1 MTRIAVLISPNLG
14 ADFERSHEEPEP
26 SASGAHPGAGRSP
39 GPEALPA
46 VLREASEPP
55 PRALPGPP
63 ASPGPDLGLSLRL
76 SSAESASSLPSLAR
90 QGRFSEM
97 QAPGSPPLPSA
108 ASGTH
113 KQSGLHA
120 GTRDARTRARLA
132 RDLGRAGP
140 GGGAVTGVPGTPRH
154 AP

>member
-1 MTRIAVLISPNLG
+1 MTRIAAVISPNLG
-14 ADFERSHEEPEP
+14 ADFEKGHGEPEQ

-39 GPEALPA
+39 DPEALPA
-46 VLREASEPP
+46 VPREASEPP

-76 SSAESASSLPSLAR
+76 SSAESASSLPSIAR
-90 QGRFSEM
+90 QGRLSEM
-97 QAPGSPPLPSA
+97 EVPGSPRLP
-108 ASGTH
+108 SGTH